1 MSSIEAPHVETTRV
15 IQLHRP
21 KAKKAISKQLL
32 QELSGQIEEIHNEE
46 TTNRTRALVL
56 ASTVDDVFCAGTD
69 LKERR
74 CMSPEETQDF

>member
-1 MSSIEAPHVETTRV
+1 VSSIEAPHVETTRV
-15 IQLHRP
+15 IQLHHP

-32 QELSGQIEEIHNEE
+32 QELSGQIEEIHEE

-56 ASTVDDVFCAGTD
+56 ASTVDDVFCAGAD